1 MCSSSWP
8 LSLSYMTFTENPSS
22 ASHLRSATYPA
33 PLNPTRKMWL
43 AKIYPTRVWCATKVH
58 HDYYYY
64 YYYCYYYRIATLTR
78 HWLALS
84 LKGVNLS
91 DVSWT
96 DSRQTYLPT
105 IIPTMDVCS
114 PRDAGRDRHCTVA
127 HHVGESGD
135 ECFPLVN
142 SSVVQRVTF
151 ELFFFVFQL
160 VIFSLGGK

>member
-22 ASHLRSATYPA
+22 ASHLRSASCPA

-43 AKIYPTRVWCATKVH
+43 AKIYPTRVWCATEVH

-96 DSRQTYLPT
+96 DSRQTYLPEYQPWMFVAPEMLAGT
-105 IIPTMDVCS
+105 ATALLLNVWGKWGWMRSSSKFLSCS
-114 PRDAGRDRHCTVA
+114 TCYIRIA
-127 HHVGESGD
+127 
-135 ECFPLVN
+135 
-142 SSVVQRVTF
+142 
-151 ELFFFVFQL
+151 FFVF
-160 VIFSLGGK
+160 K